1 MARQNIATLDRFRG
15 RINCAIG
22 FHGRFAPQLAVYLS
36 RAKRECAERYDSTRL
51 DGSSNRC
58 SDRSSLV
65 YPIVSC
71 GFTYT
76 LLAIHDVP
84 FLINTEVSSTA
95 RRLWQLRFSLSL
107 PLAVGLPKPLPPQP
121 GSHQASMNRSI
132 FGYGVAARPI
142 EGVGSRMKRG
152 REYRGLLLRECSR
165 VGATAV
171 RETMGVSWPEW
182 CFPGVS
188 TSIYL
193 PGAYSDKSVIAA
205 EASERVAR
213 HTTSIATTT
222 RVAGGTA
229 RHLAGAT
236 KTGVLARN
244 SRWSRKENEKD
255 ERI

>member
-1 MARQNIATLDRFRG
+1 MRVARLLLCYVLLEDYSTNLGGAAITSDAARQDASATNPTLPDLPSFVQPIG
-15 RINCAIG
+15 NVTAAIG
-22 FHGRFAPQLAVYLS
+22 KEAVLPCTIRKLGNHKVRDLTMVLWEEKGRAA
-36 RAKRECAERYDSTRL
+36 
-51 DGSSNRC
+51 
-58 SDRSSLV
+58 
-65 YPIVSC
+65 
-71 GFTYT
+71 
-76 LLAIHDVP
+76 
-84 FLINTEVSSTA
+84 
-95 RRLWQLRFSLSL
+95 
-107 PLAVGLPKPLPPQP
+107 GLPKPLPPQP

-222 RVAGGTA
+222 RVVGGTA